1 MYDYVSYY
9 LLNYLRMKELALG
22 IDIGGTNTVFGLVD
36 EKGNIFFQN
45 SFKTKNYSNPNDLA
59 KVIYDKWLEIKPKLK
74 ENEKLKGV
82 GIGAPNG
89 NYFTGC
95 VEFAPNLNWNKKV
108 PLKSIFEKY
117 FKVPVY
123 LNNDANAATIGE
135 MMFGAAKKYK
145 DFIFITIGTGL
156 GSGFVSNGKLIYGYK
171 GLAGEFGHTLH
182 IPNGRLCGCGKKG
195 CLEAYVSA
203 NGIKN
208 TAIEILKNSKIK
220 SLLRNFSNSEL
231 TPKLIYKAALK
242 KDKLAIRVFN
252 ITGEILGTK
261 LADAV
266 LITNP
271 QAIILFG
278 GISNAGK
285 LLIKP
290 IKNAMENNLLPVFK
304 NCVKIIQSKLL
315 DKNAAVLGAAAMVWQ
330 K

>member
-1 MYDYVSYY
+1 LKVIFGT
-9 LLNYLRMKELALG
+9 LPNLALFL
-22 IDIGGTNTVFGLVD
+22 IR
-36 EKGNIFFQN
+36 
-45 SFKTKNYSNPNDLA
+45 SNL
-59 KVIYDKWLEIKPKLK
+59 
-74 ENEKLKGV
+74 
-82 GIGAPNG
+82 
-89 NYFTGC
+89 T
-95 VEFAPNLNWNKKV
+95 
-108 PLKSIFEKY
+108 
-117 FKVPVY
+117 
-123 LNNDANAATIGE
+123 
-135 MMFGAAKKYK
+135 FGAAKTFK

-156 GSGFVSNGKLIYGYK
+156 GSGFVSNGKLIYGHK

-208 TAIEILKNSKIK
+208 TAIEILKKSKIK
-220 SLLRNFSNSEL
+220 SLLRNFS
-231 TPKLIYKAALK
+231 IQ
-242 KDKLAIRVFN
+242 VFN

-285 LLIKP
+285 LLIKST
-290 IKNAMENNLLPVFK
+290 KNAMENNLLPVFK
-304 NCVKIIQSKLL
+304 NSVKIIQSKLL

>member
-1 MYDYVSYY
+1 
-9 LLNYLRMKELALG
+9 MKELALG

-36 EKGNIFFQN
+36 EKGNIYFQTIL
-45 SFKTKNYSNPNDLA
+45 KTKNYQNPLDLIKA
-59 KVIYDKWLEIKPKLK
+59 IYTNWLTIKPKLK
-74 ENEKLKGV
+74 KNEKLKGV

-95 VEFAPNLNWNKKV
+95 VDFAPNLKWNNKV
-108 PLKSIFEKY
+108 HLTKIFEKY

-123 LNNDANAATIGE
+123 LNNDANAAALGE
-135 MMFGAAKKYK
+135 MMFGAAQKYK
-145 DFIFITIGTGL
+145 DFIFVTLGTGL
-156 GSGFVSNGKLIYGYK
+156 GSGFVSNGKLIYGHD
-171 GLAGEFGHTLH
+171 GLAGELGHTLH

-208 TAIEILKNSKIK
+208 TAIELLNKSKIK
-220 SLLRNFSNSEL
+220 SLLRNIEKEKL
-231 TPKLIYKAALK
+231 TPKLIYQAALK
-242 KDKLAIRVFN
+242 KDKIAIQVFN

-278 GISNAGK
+278 GISRAGN

-290 IKNAMENNLLPVFK
+290 TKKAMEYNLLPVFK
-304 NCVKIIQSKLL
+304 NKTKIIKSKLL
-315 DKNAAVLGAAAMVWQ
+315 DKNAGVLGSASMVLF